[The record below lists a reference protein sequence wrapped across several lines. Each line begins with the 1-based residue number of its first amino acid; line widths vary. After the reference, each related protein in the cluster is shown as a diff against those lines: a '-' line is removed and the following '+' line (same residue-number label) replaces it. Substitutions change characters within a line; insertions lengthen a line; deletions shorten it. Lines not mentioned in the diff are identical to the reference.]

1 MKKISVKLKI
11 TLWYTV
17 AMLILASVVLFAMS
31 SVGKGFIKRD
41 IEQSIVRV
49 VTDGARML
57 SAPDADARIRNFR
70 FFDRGVHMALY
81 DAYGN
86 ILAGN
91 IPFDFDENISFYD
104 ARLLLHD
111 EGVESYYIRDN
122 KVYMPGGYLWLRG
135 VVSVSDHS
143 KGIDSAT
150 RLNMIFVLIMIIIAS
165 MGGYFL
171 IGRILVPVEKIRQTA
186 KTISESEDF
195 SKRINLG
202 SGNDEIYAL
211 ANTFD
216 QMLAKLEET
225 LEREKQFT
233 SDASH
238 ELRTPVAVILSECEY
253 MKTCAKSIQDY
264 AESVDSV
271 QRQAEK
277 MKKLIRELLTISRMD
292 KNTLQM
298 SFEQTDISELLE
310 FICDEQEEIQTGDV
324 KMIRNI
330 TPSIEAIVDKF
341 LIARVLINLISNAYR
356 YNKPEGTVWVS
367 LTKEED
373 NIVFSVADSG
383 IGIKEEDMPK
393 IWERFYQVDPSRTA
407 NDNGSMGLGLSMVK
421 WIAQCH
427 KGEISVISEYG
438 KGSEFRFVLP
448 VGDEEKVEK

>member
-1 MKKISVKLKI
+1 MKKMSVKLKI

-17 AMLILASVVLFAMS
+17 AMLIVSTVVLFAMS

-41 IEQSIVRV
+41 IEQSIIRI

-57 SAPDADARIRNFR
+57 SGPDGATKIRNFR

-81 DAYGN
+81 DADGN

-111 EGVESYYIRDN
+111 EGTESYYIRDN
-122 KVYMPGGYLWLRG
+122 KVYMHSGHLWLRG
-135 VVSVSDHS
+135 VVSVSAQS

-150 RLNMIFVLIMIIIAS
+150 RLNMIFVFIMIIIAS
-165 MGGYFL
+165 LGGYFL
-171 IGRILVPVEKIRQTA
+171 IGRILVPVEKIRLTA
-186 KTISESEDF
+186 KTISERKDF

-202 SGNDEIYAL
+202 SGSDEIYAL

-216 QMLAKLEET
+216 QMLGKLEEV

-253 MKTCAKSIQDY
+253 MKTCAKSIEEY
-264 AESVDSV
+264 AESVDAV

-277 MKKLIRELLTISRMD
+277 MKNLISELLTVSRMD

-310 FICDEQEEIQTGDV
+310 FICDEQEEIQTGDI
-324 KMIRNI
+324 KLIRNI
-330 TPSIEAIVDKF
+330 SPSVEAVVDKF
-341 LIARVLINLISNAYR
+341 LIARVFINLIANAYQ
-356 YNKPEGTVWVS
+356 YNQPGGNIWVS
-367 LTKEED
+367 LTKED
-373 NIVFSVADSG
+373 KHIICTVADSG
-383 IGIKEEDMPK
+383 IGIKEEDLAK
-393 IWERFYQVDPSRTA
+393 IWERFYQVDSSRTA
-407 NDNGSMGLGLSMVK
+407 KDNGSMGLGLSMVK
-421 WIAQCH
+421 WIAGCH
-427 KGEISVISEYG
+427 KGQISVKSEFG
-438 KGSEFRFVLP
+438 KGSEFRFLFPADV
-448 VGDEEKVEK
+448 EE